1 MRSLPRLPLGL
12 LLLGLASFTPDPPVP
27 APERE
32 LEPAPAPAPAVA
44 TIPIQT
50 IPQPSWRPPLW
61 FPEEARDE
69 LWVIEGLDGEPLHR
83 WGPRVNS
90 HAAILADLDRGEILW
105 ARDPDG
111 PRGIASVTKLVSSLT
126 LSSSPVLDLSRPIC
140 LGLEQWPSRPGARS
154 KFETGDCHEGWEYLG
169 AALISS
175 DNRGAFALPAVA
187 GDEYFSFVDRMHEVA
202 RELGMQRASFGDP
215 AGLQDENR
223 ASPRDVAKA
232 VTAVA
237 LHPTLSSV
245 ASASS
250 WLIEPSRGDRRLIT
264 TNRLLRNDSGEFDI
278 LAAKTGYTDTAR
290 YCFAAVVQSRTTG
303 RRFAVVVLAAPNN
316 KSRYNDVLNMIR
328 WADQT

>member
-1 MRSLPRLPLGL
+1 MRRPPPTLAGL
-12 LLLGLASFTPDPPVP
+12 LLLSLGSCAPAQPEPASAEPVP
-27 APERE
+27 IRH
-32 LEPAPAPAPAVA
+32 V
-44 TIPIQT
+44 
-50 IPQPSWRPPLW
+50 PQQGWRPPLW
-61 FPEEARDE
+61 YPPEVRDE
-69 LWVIEGLDGEPLHR
+69 LWVLDQLDGDPLHR

-90 HAAILADLDRGEILW
+90 HAGILADLDRGEILW

-126 LSSSPVLDLSRPIC
+126 LSSSPVLDLARPIC
-140 LGLEQWPSRPGARS
+140 LGFEQWPSRPGARS
-154 KFETGDCHEGWEYLG
+154 RFETGDCHEGWEYLG
-169 AALISS
+169 AALVGS

-202 RELGMQRASFGDP
+202 RDLGMQRSSFGDP

-264 TNRLLRNDSGEFDI
+264 TNRLLRNDTGEFDI

-290 YCFAAVVQSRTTG
+290 YCFAAVVQSRATG

-316 KSRYNDVLNMIR
+316 TSRYNDVLNMIR